1 MNPPLRSPEDCAA
14 LWQGLQDGILDFIAT
29 DHAPHTLE
37 EKAQPYPKSPS
48 GMPGVETSLAA
59 MLTAAAQGKCTLAQV
74 SRWMSGNVAKGYK
87 IPHKGELRVGW
98 DADLILVDCKNYRPV
113 LAAEVLS
120 KCGWNPFE
128 GESFTGWTQVTIVG
142 GEIAY
147 ADGKVNPEVRG
158 KALSFDG

>member
-1 MNPPLRSPEDCAA
+1 
-14 LWQGLQDGILDFIAT
+14 
-29 DHAPHTLE
+29 
-37 EKAQPYPKSPS
+37 
-48 GMPGVETSLAA
+48 MPGVETSLAA

-128 GESFTGWTQVTIVG
+128 GESFTSWTQVTIVG

-158 KALSFDG
+158 KALSFDGEGD